1 MSQFNFNN
9 AEESTNGLEQ
19 IIDARLDTFIRET
32 PEFPSLNEAQ
42 HIISSFI
49 NSVMSEI
56 GANVA
61 DSYYMVF
68 WSQPLGDSLY
78 FNEIEILKVANGSG
92 RGAITWNKSE
102 FKQAMLSYVSV
113 AA

>member
-1 MSQFNFNN
+1 
-9 AEESTNGLEQ
+9 
-19 IIDARLDTFIRET
+19 
-32 PEFPSLNEAQ
+32 
-42 HIISSFI
+42 
-49 NSVMSEI
+49 
-56 GANVA
+56 
-61 DSYYMVF
+61 MVF